1 MKLIRS
7 AAPHIHSGSS
17 TQTVMRDVLIAL
29 MPAAL
34 AGIFIHGPRAL
45 MLMLTGVLSAMA
57 GEYLFRRFTRRHA
70 TLHDLSAAVTGLLL
84 AMSLP
89 ASAPY
94 WLAAAGSL
102 FAVVCVK
109 GICGGLGQNCFNPA
123 LAARALLML
132 LWPAQLTRYP
142 AAGTE
147 QPLIGPVEMI
157 ASSTPLH
164 EMQKPALPQVPA
176 WKMLLGERGGCIG
189 EVCML
194 ALIAGGAY
202 LIFRKVIRPNIP
214 LACIGTVAVFSFI
227 FNMGQNPL
235 GWMFY
240 SLFSGGLML
249 GAFFMA
255 TDYASGPVT
264 PRGQLIYGAG
274 CGALTLL
281 FRYIGLFPE
290 GFTYAVLLV
299 NCIAWKLDE
308 IAAPRRFG
316 VQKGVL
322 P

>member
-1 MKLIRS
+1 MKLIRG

-17 TQTVMRDVLIAL
+17 TQAVMRDVLIAL

-34 AGIFIHGPRAL
+34 AGVLFHGMRAL
-45 MLMLTGVLSAMA
+45 MLMLAGVLSAMA
-57 GEYLFRRFTRRHA
+57 GEGIWRRFTRQHS
-70 TLHDLSAAVTGLLL
+70 TLGDLSAAVTGLLL

-89 ASAPY
+89 PSAPY
-94 WLAAAGSL
+94 GLAVAGSL

-123 LAARALLML
+123 LAARAFLLL
-132 LWPAQLTRYP
+132 LWPAQMTRYP
-142 AAGTE
+142 AAGTSL
-147 QPLIGPVEMI
+147 PLLGPVEMI

-164 EMQKPALPQVPA
+164 EMQKPALPQIPV
-176 WKMLLGERGGCIG
+176 WKLLIGERGGCIG
-189 EVCML
+189 EVCAL
-194 ALIAGGAY
+194 ALIAGGLY
-202 LIFRKVIRPNIP
+202 LIFRRVIRPNIP
-214 LACIGTVAVFSFI
+214 LACLGTVALLSFI
-227 FNMGQNPL
+227 FSMGQNRL
-235 GWMFY
+235 GWMIY
-240 SLFSGGLML
+240 SLLGGGLML

-290 GFTYAVLLV
+290 GFTYAVLLM
-299 NCIAWKLDE
+299 NCLSWKLDE

-316 VQKGVL
+316 AQKGVL
-322 P
+322 R